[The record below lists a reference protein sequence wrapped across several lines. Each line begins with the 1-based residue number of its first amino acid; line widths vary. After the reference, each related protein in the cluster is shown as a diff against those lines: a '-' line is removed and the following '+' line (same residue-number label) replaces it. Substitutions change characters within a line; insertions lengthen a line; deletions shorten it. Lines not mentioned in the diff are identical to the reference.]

1 MGLFQI
7 FRQLVPATHKE
18 SSEQE
23 HEPLMPARESSSR
36 QRDHQSVQSQ
46 TKPRA
51 RSRASEQGDELSKDV
66 RSSVSSESSSSLSGS
81 QSKRDISLND
91 PYLDPESYASVS
103 DAQEMDVEWEL
114 YSSSSS
120 RAYYDDRGVDKASY
134 TYTGRQTDQSRSS
147 EMSHSDINSRLDPS
161 SVQDQVSYPLSP
173 STFSHLEYQSS
184 ERPQSMMNDHFS
196 YQDYEYRARPDS
208 LEQIP
213 LSDDPLLS
221 DRAFNLPETE
231 VVSAVAPPP
240 NDVDSPK
247 SRQISSWSHTTYQG
261 NSSPRVPQTPQTPIF
276 QWSHR
281 PEEDRGSLSLALL
294 PVVVPNLRSLAPL
307 EREAIDHLRG
317 YEPSSERDSDLWGRY
332 ERYLSLTPNHMDMWS
347 EFGDFLIEVRG
358 LEVASER
365 IKKALG
371 TVQDDTPLLIL
382 LTRMSCRMCDYMIAA
397 HYVNCAVRLQPN
409 NLEVLTLLRDVQRE
423 NKLFDSASDTEALI
437 HNIQRG
443 ALQDS
448 GGSTS
453 GSDHG
458 QLS

>member
-1 MGLFQI
+1 
-7 FRQLVPATHKE
+7 
-18 SSEQE
+18 
-23 HEPLMPARESSSR
+23 
-36 QRDHQSVQSQ
+36 
-46 TKPRA
+46 
-51 RSRASEQGDELSKDV
+51 
-66 RSSVSSESSSSLSGS
+66 
-81 QSKRDISLND
+81 
-91 PYLDPESYASVS
+91 VS

-120 RAYYDDRGVDKASY
+120 RAYSDDRGTDKASY
-134 TYTGRQTDQSRSS
+134 TYAGRQTDQSLSS
-147 EMSHSDINSRLDPS
+147 DMSHSGINSTLDPF

-173 STFSHLEYQSS
+173 STFSNVKHQSS
-184 ERPQSMMNDHFS
+184 ERAQSMMSDQFS
-196 YQDYEYRARPDS
+196 YQDYEYRSRPDS
-208 LEQIP
+208 LDQIP
-213 LSDDPLLS
+213 LSDDPMLS
-221 DRAFNLPETE
+221 DRAFHLPETE
-231 VVSAVAPPP
+231 VVSAIAPPH

-247 SRQISSWSHTTYQG
+247 SRQMSSRSHTSYQG
-261 NSSPRVPQTPQTPIF
+261 NSSPRVPQTQQTPIF

-307 EREAIDHLRG
+307 EREAIDRLRG
-317 YEPSSERDSDLWGRY
+317 YDPSSERDSDLWGRY

-409 NLEVLTLLRDVQRE
+409 NLEVLTLLRDVQCE